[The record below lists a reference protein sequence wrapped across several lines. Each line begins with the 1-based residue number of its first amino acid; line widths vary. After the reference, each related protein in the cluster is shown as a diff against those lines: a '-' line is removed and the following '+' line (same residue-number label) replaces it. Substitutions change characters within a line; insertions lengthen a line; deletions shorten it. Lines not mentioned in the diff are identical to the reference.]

1 MDELYGIKELYDVV
15 IKATYNIENNG
26 RVIEPGETIL
36 EFDNIQM
43 AGLNDRKSYVAANG
57 GFENREWVTWETMRS
72 IPLTFTQGVLSHE

>member
-36 EFDNIQM
+36 EFEM
-43 AGLNDRKSYVAANG
+43 K
-57 GFENREWVTWETMRS
+57 
-72 IPLTFTQGVLSHE
+72 HELEI